1 MADLNKIISE
11 RLAKAFGNDTQD
23 VTARK
28 LCMTQGNVSK
38 LVNGEQMP
46 TVDTLVEVSKAYNVS
61 VDWLVGV
68 SDCPEIDGLVI
79 EKLTY
84 EQVALVI
91 DKLIENSTVEIP
103 DLVEVAEANGIYISG
118 EPDEGDEPPE
128 KLPPV
133 VDSDYIKVR
142 DRILSY
148 LLRRRMKLSEIDA
161 EMHDVWIEKLA
172 NFQGLR
178 LLTYSLLMQEAID
191 ANKTASF
198 KDGDWAGLVQRFS
211 EFTEDELKEEISKLT
226 EKEGNG
232 DGE

>member
-1 MADLNKIISE
+1 MAYLNKTISE

-46 TVDTLVEVSKAYNVS
+46 TVDTLVEVSRAYNVS

-84 EQVALVI
+84 EQVALVL
-91 DKLIENSTVEIP
+91 DRLIENSTIEIP
-103 DLVEVAEANGIYISG
+103 DLVAVAEANGIYIPSDA
-118 EPDEGDEPPE
+118 EDSDEPSE
-128 KLPPV
+128 RLQPV
-133 VDSDYIKVR
+133 IDSDYIKVR

-178 LLTYSLLMQEAID
+178 LLTYSLLIQEAID

-211 EFTEDELKEEISKLT
+211 ELTEDELKEEIKRLT
-226 EKEGNG
+226 EKDGN
-232 DGE
+232 

>member
-1 MADLNKIISE
+1 MADLNKTISE

-61 VDWLVGV
+61 VDWIVGL

-91 DKLIENSTVEIP
+91 DRLIENSTVEIP
-103 DLVEVAEANGIYISG
+103 DLVDVAEANGIYAPEEVEEG
-118 EPDEGDEPPE
+118 EDPPE
-128 KLPPV
+128 RMQPI

-142 DRILSY
+142 DRVLSY

-161 EMHDVWIEKLA
+161 EMHDVWIDKLA

-178 LLTYSLLMQEAID
+178 LLTYGLLMQEAID

-198 KDGDWAGLVQRFS
+198 KDGDWVELVKRFS
-211 EFTEDELKEEISKLT
+211 ESTDEELRTEISKLK
-226 EKEGNG
+226 EKEGKENG
-232 DGE
+232 R